1 VDRDAVARA
10 GRRAQAEEALDFE
23 RRREAAL
30 RQQLAELVL
39 EEDGARVDAAA
50 FAELDEDDAGRVRA
64 ALGLLDEDQTDDEED
79 PFAQDV
85 YVDFE
90 DQPDADEAEGEDE
103 ASRLQREIDDSLR
116 IQAALQRFIG
126 ALDGQTSVEM
136 R

>member
-1 VDRDAVARA
+1 MDRDAVARA

-39 EEDGARVDAAA
+39 EEDGAQVDAAA